1 MRLHIVLLTQAEH
14 DWYCVNMRSWNIIFL
29 QVQNIDE
36 AKKDYYR
43 GVAMPFQINN
53 VDVTVAANTIYGI
66 TAGVLSNIFSITVL
80 DDPII
85 KVRCPKQLCWFSEK
99 LCL

>member
-14 DWYCVNMRSWNIIFL
+14 DWYCVNTCSWNVIFL

-36 AKKDYYR
+36 VKKDYYR
-43 GVAMPFQINN
+43 GVTMPFQINN

-85 KVRCPKQLCWFSEK
+85 KVRCPKQMCWFCEK
-99 LCL
+99 LC